1 MTVSRRNNSGVHN
14 EIRLLGNHSHNYI
27 RYHKICITRFIPV
40 LIAGII
46 ACILNRPI
54 CMLSEKTHLKRPFIC
69 VPVVVLFFIIIGILF
84 GAAGG
89 KIVEGMKETADA
101 LPSLFTEVVFPFLE
115 AAADKLDGLLAVP
128 GPDAGEIFF
137 CPYAVNGKRDHAAS
151 GFLF

>member
-1 MTVSRRNNSGVHN
+1 MELYGRKGACLLKEQRNDRQQTEQQRGF
-14 EIRLLGNHSHNYI
+14 
-27 RYHKICITRFIPV
+27 ITKFV
-40 LIAGII
+40 YWAII

-69 VPVVVLFFIIIGILF
+69 IPVVVLFFIIIGILF

-115 AAADKLDGLLAVP
+115 AAA
-128 GPDAGEIFF
+128 
-137 CPYAVNGKRDHAAS
+137 R
-151 GFLF
+151 